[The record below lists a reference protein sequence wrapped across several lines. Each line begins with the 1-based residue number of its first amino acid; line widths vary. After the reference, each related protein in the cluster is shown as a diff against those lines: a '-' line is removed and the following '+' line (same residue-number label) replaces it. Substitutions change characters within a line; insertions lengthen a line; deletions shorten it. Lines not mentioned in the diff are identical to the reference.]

1 MTRQEL
7 REEIQMIH
15 FPTATSDKLPTALIN
30 SQILKAY
37 KRAVTM
43 GHTYPQNTDVTL
55 VSGTYDLTNV
65 ADYYEPRYFA
75 KDNTAETKYRKIEIE
90 NISSVPVISSGD
102 ASYYYLKEKNL
113 YIING
118 DTEDVSVFY
127 WAYPPAISNDTST
140 LTALADEFSGVIV
153 SRVCWILAQGFNPKM
168 VSGYIAS
175 YNEEFKTMKQFY
187 IKKHRAGRGYVIP
200 MDY

>member
-1 MTRQEL
+1 MTKQEL
-7 REEIQMIH
+7 REEIKMLH
-15 FPTATSDKLPTALIN
+15 FPDIPPERLPDALLN
-30 SQILKAY
+30 SQIIKAY

-55 VSGTYDLTNV
+55 VDGTYDLANI

-75 KDNTAETKYRKIEIE
+75 KDDSAETKYRKMEIE
-90 NISSVPVISSGD
+90 NLSSIPVVGGGSTNF
-102 ASYYYLKEKNL
+102 YYLKEKNL

-118 DTEDVSVFY
+118 DDEDVSVVY
-127 WAYPPAISNDTST
+127 WAYPAAITADTT
-140 LTALADEFSGVIV
+140 TFTALADEFSGVIV
-153 SRVCWILAQGFNPKM
+153 SRVCWILAQGLNPKM

-175 YNEEFKTMKQFY
+175 YNEEFKTMKAFY
-187 IKKHRAGRGYVIP
+187 IKKFRAGRGYTMP